1 MWGYGGVVQPG
12 FFQGP
17 VVFFHRVEGPAL
29 ENEVTECAVGAGSA
43 GVSVICIAADAKTKS
58 EL

>member
-1 MWGYGGVVQPG
+1 MWGYGGVVLPG

-17 VVFFHRVEGPAL
+17 VAFSRRVEGPAA
-29 ENEVTECAVGAGSA
+29 ENKVTECAVGAGST
-43 GVSVICIAADAKTKS
+43 GVSAICIAADAKTKS

>member
-17 VVFFHRVEGPAL
+17 VAFYHHVEGPAA
-29 ENEVTECAVGAGSA
+29 ENKVTECAVDTG
-43 GVSVICIAADAKTKS
+43 
-58 EL
+58 